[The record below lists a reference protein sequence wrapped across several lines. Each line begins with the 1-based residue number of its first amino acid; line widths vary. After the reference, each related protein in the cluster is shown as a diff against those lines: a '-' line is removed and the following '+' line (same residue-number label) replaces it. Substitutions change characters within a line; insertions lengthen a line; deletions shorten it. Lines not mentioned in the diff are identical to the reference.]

1 MCFCTTTTR
10 TSGSLQGTRLCK
22 VYRVD
27 GLYTGCQESK
37 PRLAPRRCTSTF
49 AATAQKGR
57 KDSLTF

>member
-1 MCFCTTTTR
+1 MLLHNNHAHLR
-10 TSGSLQGTRLCK
+10 QPSGDQALQGH
-22 VYRVD
+22 RVD